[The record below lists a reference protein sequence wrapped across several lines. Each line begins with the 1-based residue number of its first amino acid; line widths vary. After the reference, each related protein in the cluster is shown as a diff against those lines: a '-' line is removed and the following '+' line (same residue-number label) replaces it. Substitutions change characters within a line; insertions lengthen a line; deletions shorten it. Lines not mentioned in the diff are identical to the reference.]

1 VDDNQC
7 RSYGIAGCWN
17 TTSACERIWQDQEF
31 VLVKLLPGEFPP
43 FFSYRELSQL
53 VHSLIRYCKTT
64 KDHLVCPGPCA
75 LNDKFI
81 LTKIHSGSVC
91 VGPSDQGGRRVWST
105 KNWWRLLFDTIT
117 WMPFHDPFACPYVKR
132 PTQFSH
138 IPLAMMR
145 FSSDSFH
152 LLRVPIF
159 NLSSGY
165 IFHAVTP
172 TLCFQCL
179 IHFLKTRGIER

>member
-1 VDDNQC
+1 VDDSQC

-17 TTSACERIWQDQEF
+17 TTSACEKIWQDQEF
-31 VLVKLLPGEFPP
+31 VLVKLLPGVLPP

-91 VGPSDQGGRRVWST
+91 VGSSDQGGRCVWST

-117 WMPFHDPFACPYVKR
+117 WIPVKFSTTHSPVYMLNAQHHSRIYRSLRCVSPMIAFISYVYLYSTFHQV
-132 PTQFSH
+132 TFSM
-138 IPLAMMR
+138 L
-145 FSSDSFH
+145 
-152 LLRVPIF
+152 
-159 NLSSGY
+159 
-165 IFHAVTP
+165 
-172 TLCFQCL
+172 
-179 IHFLKTRGIER
+179 